1 MIIMSGD
8 AKSGLTRSSRG
19 VMKRK
24 SMDDCVRRALK
35 DGPFA
40 MRQLAAECGL
50 SYDVLRSWRT
60 GRRRPNRES
69 IRKLAA
75 GLTHRADRLKGLA
88 AELRKMV

>member
-1 MIIMSGD
+1 
-8 AKSGLTRSSRG
+8 
-19 VMKRK
+19 MKQNLK
-24 SMDDCVRRALK
+24 EDWVRRALK

-40 MRQLAAECGL
+40 MRQLAAESGL

-75 GLTHRADRLKGLA
+75 GLARRADRLKGLA
-88 AELRKMV
+88 GELRKMV

>member
-1 MIIMSGD
+1 MRQNPIDES
-8 AKSGLTRSSRG
+8 
-19 VMKRK
+19 
-24 SMDDCVRRALK
+24 VRRALK

-40 MRQLAAECGL
+40 MRQLAAESGL

-75 GLTHRADRLKGLA
+75 GLTRRADRLKGLA
-88 AELRKMV
+88 GELRKML